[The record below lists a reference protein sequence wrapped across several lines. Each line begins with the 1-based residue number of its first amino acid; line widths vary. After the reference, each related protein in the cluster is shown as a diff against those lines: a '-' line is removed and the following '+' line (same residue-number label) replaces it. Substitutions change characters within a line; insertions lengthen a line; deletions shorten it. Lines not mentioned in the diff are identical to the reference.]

1 MVMKTTDTGQITAMH
16 LQRDIDALRSGRK
29 ISLRTGRDTSVVSA
43 QIVLR
48 ELPPSSPPMLFLFHA
63 PKKTVRSAVDRNKLK
78 RWMREAVRRNEDRI
92 AYAQTL
98 QEAGKQALILLRIT
112 EPPSK
117 NCTYQKIVSD
127 CSMIFSHL
135 INAV

>member
-63 PKKTVRSAVDRNKLK
+63 PKKTVRNAVDRNKLK
-78 RWMREAVRRNEDRI
+78 RWLREAVRQNKDRI
-92 AYAQTL
+92 AYADAL
-98 QEAGKQALILLRIT
+98 RSHGKQALIQLRIT